1 MSVSERGFSLLEV
14 LIAMVISSIL
24 LLSAARF
31 LPALQREILH
41 NTRQLVLED
50 ELWQRIYTVA
60 KHLQRAG
67 YCRGNCIGEGLMISA
82 AGDCV
87 IVRWDANS
95 NGVWD
100 DIPAK
105 EADVVG
111 FRVQD
116 KVLETLRGATT
127 CVGKG
132 WDKMATQCRRYSTQ
146 GATVCL
152 RVLDDDLVLLI
163 AQYEG
168 ISLWRQGM
176 IIEGTIEF
184 SAHGWSDFCPL
195 KVLELCLIP

>member
-1 MSVSERGFSLLEV
+1 
-14 LIAMVISSIL
+14 
-24 LLSAARF
+24 
-31 LPALQREILH
+31 
-41 NTRQLVLED
+41 
-50 ELWQRIYTVA
+50 
-60 KHLQRAG
+60 
-67 YCRGNCIGEGLMISA
+67 MISA

-132 WDKMATQCRRYSTQ
+132 WDKMTDPDSIQIEVFQVERLNISGFAP
-146 GATVCL
+146 
-152 RVLDDDLVLLI
+152 VLLLHLRGRSN
-163 AQYEG
+163 AEPQKV
-168 ISLWRQGM
+168 
-176 IIEGTIEF
+176 IEAFYDVTGF
-184 SAHGWSDFCPL
+184 NL
-195 KVLELCLIP
+195 